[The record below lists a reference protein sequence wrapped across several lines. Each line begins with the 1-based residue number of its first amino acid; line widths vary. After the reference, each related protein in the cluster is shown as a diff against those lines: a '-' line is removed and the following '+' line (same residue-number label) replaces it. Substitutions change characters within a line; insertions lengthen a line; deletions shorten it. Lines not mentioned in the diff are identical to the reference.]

1 MKNLS
6 TDSIQ
11 FGEGNFMRAF
21 VDYCIQLLNEET
33 EFKGKVNVV
42 QPIEKGT
49 ISDLKKQNGQ
59 YHVFLE
65 GIIEGKQLRSK
76 HLINCLDELI
86 NPFEDFKS
94 YLQLAENKNLTFIFS
109 NTTEAGIS
117 HDKNCLLYTSPSPRD

>member
-11 FGEGNFMRAF
+11 FGEGNFLRAF

-76 HLINCLDELI
+76 HLINCLDKLI

-94 YLQLAENKNLTFIFS
+94 SVFFLSFSDIVICLSFLTSETKSI
-109 NTTEAGIS
+109 
-117 HDKNCLLYTSPSPRD
+117 